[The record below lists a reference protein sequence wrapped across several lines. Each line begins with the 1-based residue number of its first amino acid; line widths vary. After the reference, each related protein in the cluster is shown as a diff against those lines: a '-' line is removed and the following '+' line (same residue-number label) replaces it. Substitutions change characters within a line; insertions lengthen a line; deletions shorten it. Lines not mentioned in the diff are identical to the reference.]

1 VPALRSFPARLQHSL
16 PGRIGHKFVDDRGPN
31 WAVIIAWNALFAM
44 FPLVLGLAS
53 ILGLVLNF
61 AGITAAKLYVD
72 MVSVFPDPSTRA
84 AIEQALEAVK
94 HQTGILGAVGLLGL
108 FWAGAGLFGTM
119 EKAFAVVYGTRPR
132 PFVRQKLMGFLMMLL
147 FSALVALVLG
157 TSTVL
162 PALKDVP
169 FLPGVLRSGV
179 AAVAVQVVTGVVSGC
194 VLFGAIYTVVPNR
207 RMRLRQV
214 LPGAVVAGVLFELVT
229 LLFPLYLEVN
239 RGIDRYGSTFAL
251 LFLLMTFAY
260 VVGLVTVLG
269 VEVNSVLHPLGVSRA
284 KRQPQR

>member
-1 VPALRSFPARLQHSL
+1 LSALVARLRSSL
-16 PGRIGHKFVDDRGPN
+16 PGRVVQKFVGDNGLN
-31 WAVIIAWNALFAM
+31 WAVIIAWKALFAM

-61 AGITAAKLYVD
+61 AGITSTRLYAD
-72 MVSVFPDPSTRA
+72 MVSVFPEPSTRS

-94 HQTGILGAVGLLGL
+94 HQSGVLGLAGLVGL

-119 EKAFAVVYGTRPR
+119 EKAFASIHRTRPR

-157 TSTVL
+157 TSTLL
-162 PALKDVP
+162 PALKDLP
-169 FLPGVLRSGV
+169 FLPGLLRSG
-179 AAVAVQVVTGVVSGC
+179 AAALAVQVVTGMVSGC
-194 VLFGAIYTVVPNR
+194 VLFGAIYTVIPNR
-207 RMRLRQV
+207 RMHLRQV
-214 LPGAVVAGVLFELVT
+214 WPGAVVAGVLFELVT

-260 VVGLVTVLG
+260 VVGLVTLLG
-269 VEVNSVLHPLGVSRA
+269 AEVNSVLHPLGPAPRG
-284 KRQPQR
+284 QPQR